1 MVRKALPMATQG
13 DRHSSTGFDAE
24 LSRSELAEV
33 RPPPKASA
41 GASSTRTTIGFVNL
55 GCSKNQVDS
64 EVMLGTLV
72 EGGFQLTGDPKQ
84 AEVVIINTCGF
95 IEEAKQESINTI
107 LEHGK
112 LKQEGTCRV
121 LIAAGCL
128 AQRYQGDLLKE
139 LPELDGVVGT
149 GEFGRI
155 ADICRD
161 LLAPKKRQQ
170 RLWISEPPYLYDESV
185 PRLRLGRP
193 HSAYVKIAEGCNR
206 NCAFCAIPLMRGKQ
220 RSRPVESIV
229 VEAQRLAAEGVK
241 ELNLISQDTVNYG
254 VDLGLRHGLVT
265 LLRELVRVKGLRW
278 IRPFYL
284 YPQQV
289 TDELLDLYAGEDT
302 IAKYIDMPLQHIN
315 DRMLKRM
322 HRLGDRA
329 AIETLVDRIR
339 TRVPGV
345 TFRTAFIVGFPGETD
360 AAFTE
365 LRDYVGQAEFDRV
378 AVFLYSDEE
387 GTPATVLDEKVE
399 RDVMD
404 ERRNSILSIQES
416 IVAAKGRAKVGAS
429 LEVLV
434 DGRSEESHRLLEGR
448 HEGLAPEIDGVVY
461 IDDGAAHLT
470 HQPRASSHPPT
481 RRLPSQ
487 APLHEAAPSPEP
499 GDLVTVKITDAA
511 TYDLFGRIVT

>member
-1 MVRKALPMATQG
+1 MSTPLIQLDRKKTTRKTALAKKT
-13 DRHSSTGFDAE
+13 A
-24 LSRSELAEV
+24 AA
-33 RPPPKASA
+33 KK
-41 GASSTRTTIGFVNL
+41 TTIGFVNL

-72 EGGFQLTGDPKQ
+72 QDGFHLTDNPKK

-112 LKQEGTCRV
+112 LKKNGACRV

-149 GEFGRI
+149 GEFGKI
-155 ADICRD
+155 ATICRD
-161 LLAPKKRQQ
+161 LLIPKERQQ
-170 RLWISEPPYLYDESV
+170 RLWISEPPYLYDADV
-185 PRLRLGRP
+185 PRLRFGRQ

-229 VEAQRLAAEGVK
+229 AEARQLAAEGVK
-241 ELNLISQDTVNYG
+241 EINLISQDTINYG
-254 VDLGLRHGLVT
+254 VDLGLRHGLAS
-265 LLRELVRVKGLRW
+265 LLRELVKVNGVRW

-284 YPQQV
+284 YPQQI
-289 TDELLDLYAGEDT
+289 TDELLDLYAGEEK
-302 IAKYIDMPLQHIN
+302 IVKYIDMPLQHIN
-315 DRMLKRM
+315 DRMLKAM

-329 AIETLVDRIR
+329 AIERVVDRIR
-339 TRVPGV
+339 PRIPGV
-345 TFRTAFIVGFPGETD
+345 TFRTAFIVGFPGETE

-365 LRDYVGQAEFDRV
+365 LRDYVEQAEFDRV

-387 GTPATVLDEKVE
+387 DTPAVGFDKKID

-404 ERRNSILSIQES
+404 ERRNELLAVQEP
-416 IVAAKGRAKVGAS
+416 IAAAKGQERVGS
-429 LEVLV
+429 VLDV
-434 DGRSEESHRLLEGR
+434 LIDGPSEESNLLLEGR

-461 IDDGAAHLT
+461 INDGTAN
-470 HQPRASSHPPT
+470 
-481 RRLPSQ
+481 
-487 APLHEAAPSPEP
+487 P
-499 GDLVTVKITDAA
+499 GDLVKVEITDAA
-511 TYDLFGRIVT
+511 TYDLVGHILT

>member
-1 MVRKALPMATQG
+1 MKRVSSSRAAT
-13 DRHSSTGFDAE
+13 T
-24 LSRSELAEV
+24 V
-33 RPPPKASA
+33 
-41 GASSTRTTIGFVNL
+41 GFVNL

-72 EGGFQLTGDPKQ
+72 NEGFRLTGNPKQ

-107 LEHGK
+107 LEHGH
-112 LKQEGTCRV
+112 LKTTGACRV

-149 GEFGRI
+149 GEFGKI

-161 LLAPKKRQQ
+161 LLAPARRHQ
-170 RLWISEPPYLYDESV
+170 RLWISQPPYLYDELA
-185 PRLRLGRP
+185 PRLRLGKQ

-229 VEAQRLAAEGVK
+229 AEARRLAAEGVR
-241 ELNLISQDTVNYG
+241 EINLISQDTINYG
-254 VDLGLRHGLVT
+254 VDLGVRQGLVQ
-265 LLRELVRVKGLRW
+265 LLRELVKVPDLRW

-289 TDELLDLYAGEDT
+289 TDELLDLYAGEEK

-322 HRLGDRA
+322 HRLGDHA
-329 AIETLVDRIR
+329 AIDTLVDRIR
-339 TRVPGV
+339 TRVPGL

-360 AAFTE
+360 AAFEE
-365 LRDYVGQAEFDRV
+365 LKTFVEETQFDRV

-387 GTPATVLDEKVE
+387 DTPAVAFDGKVD
-399 RDVMD
+399 RAVMED
-404 ERRNSILSIQES
+404 RRNELLAVQET
-416 IVAAKGRAKVGAS
+416 IVTAQSQARIGS
-429 LEVLV
+429 TLEVMV
-434 DGRSEESHRLLEGR
+434 EGVSEETEWLLEGR
-448 HEGLAPEIDGVVY
+448 HQGLAPEIDGVVY
-461 IDDGAAHLT
+461 INEGTA
-470 HQPRASSHPPT
+470 
-481 RRLPSQ
+481 
-487 APLHEAAPSPEP
+487 EA
-499 GDLVTVKITDAA
+499 GQFVKVEITDAVL
-511 TYDLFGRIVT
+511 YDLVGHIVS